1 MAYENFKPTIWSA
14 HIQHEL
20 PKFTVFEQ
28 DCDYR
33 FKGDVKKGGR
43 VKILGVSRPTIGDYK
58 GTDIGTPE
66 VVPDSSVTL
75 DIDQAKFFNF
85 QVDDV
90 DEAQAKEGLMAA
102 LMTESTRA
110 MAETRDKY
118 IAAMATQ
125 AGKTSEEL
133 TITDEDM
140 AKKAVDDAFVWLWEN
155 GVSDKDKVTIYLTP
169 WFYNLFKN
177 KLTALST
184 DNPAYIKDGVIGI
197 YNKARVKM
205 TNNCHNEGGYDYIMV
220 KTDKAIAFASSI
232 DKVEAYRPQ
241 GFFAD
246 AVKGLNLYGGKVVRP
261 KEMYTIKA
269 KQGR

>member
-1 MAYENFKPTIWSA
+1 MSYENFKPTIWSA

-33 FKGDVKKGGR
+33 FKGDVRKGGR

-66 VVPDSSVTL
+66 VVSDSSVTL
-75 DIDQAKFFNF
+75 DINQAKFFNF

-110 MAETRDKY
+110 MAEERDKF
-118 IAAMATQ
+118 IASLAKE
-125 AGKTSEEL
+125 AGKVTDGL
-133 TITDEDM
+133 TIATEDE
-140 AKKAVDDAFVWLWEN
+140 AKKAVDDAFIWLWEN
-155 GVSDKDKVTIYLTP
+155 GVSDKDRVTMYLTP
-169 WFYNLFKN
+169 WFYSLFKN
-177 KLTALST
+177 KLTSLST
-184 DNPAYIKDGVIGI
+184 DNPDYIKDGVIGI

-205 TNNCHNEGGYDYIMV
+205 TNNCYKEGGFDHIV
-220 KTDKAIAFASSI
+220 IKTNKAIAFASSI

-269 KQGR
+269 KQAG